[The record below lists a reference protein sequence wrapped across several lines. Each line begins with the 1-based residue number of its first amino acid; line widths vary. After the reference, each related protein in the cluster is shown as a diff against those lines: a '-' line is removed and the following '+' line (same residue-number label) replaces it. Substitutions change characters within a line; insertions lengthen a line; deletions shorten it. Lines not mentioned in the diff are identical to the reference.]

1 MVKKIV
7 KGKRFL
13 FGLLFLILIINFVQA
28 QSINPNEYLNEFSE
42 KSENCSVIDGYFYS
56 DYNNNLGFTSIYR
69 CCNEKICIDLP
80 FDIYNKRI
88 YDKWDM
94 GEQFNINYMRSAIK
108 EGKVKPSEHF
118 PESFDLCSYFSD
130 KLDDQEVALAVK
142 TADEIK
148 QYAPQNY
155 RKIYEIAKGAGVA
168 TGVITEFDIG
178 VFVVAVGCNHLSKQE
193 EEAFFKAGECYQYLQ
208 SIESGTTNYKI
219 NSQVSQCMS
228 EAETQLNG
236 VLDSWAQQVKGALN
250 TVVATGKA
258 LWDWGKNV
266 AQGDLNAK
274 FEISPTSYD
283 VAKGIRDKIQIEKT
297 YLFNPNEYSLTSNA
311 EKRFSEKQNESNLIL
326 NEAYND
332 YLDLNGKVMDGFYEF
347 FLNLFAK
354 PNVDYS
360 KAREEVGLA
369 KQEIDEMK
377 NLIKE
382 NKFNSASALNE
393 SISRHLL
400 NGEEEF
406 SKNYV
411 KQSTD
416 WLTIFLII
424 LIVLGIGYSLFRKI
438 I

>member
-1 MVKKIV
+1 MLSYS
-7 KGKRFL
+7 GNL
-13 FGLLFLILIINFVQA
+13 
-28 QSINPNEYLNEFSE
+28 LNEDKE
-42 KSENCSVIDGYFYS
+42 KGVRKIFYCKKCLMPNTRPRIEF
-56 DYNNNLGFTSIYR
+56 DQGGV
-69 CCNEKICIDLP
+69 CNACRHAE
-80 FDIYNKRI
+80 
-88 YDKWDM
+88 DKWNSVYWDK
-94 GEQFNINYMRSAIK
+94 RK
-108 EGKVKPSEHF
+108 EEF
-118 PESFDLCSYFSD
+118 
-130 KLDDQEVALAVK
+130 
-142 TADEIK
+142 
-148 QYAPQNY
+148 
-155 RKIYEIAKGAGVA
+155 
-168 TGVITEFDIG
+168 ITKH
-178 VFVVAVGCNHLSKQE
+178 N
-193 EEAFFKAGECYQYLQ
+193 
-208 SIESGTTNYKI
+208 I

-274 FEISPTSYD
+274 FDISPTSYD

-311 EKRFSEKQNESNLIL
+311 EERFSEKQNESSLIL
-326 NEAYND
+326 NEVYNN
-332 YLDLNGKVMDGFYEF
+332 YLDLNGKVMDGFSEF

-369 KQEIDEMK
+369 KQEINEMK

-393 SISRHLL
+393 SISNHLL
-400 NGEEEF
+400 NGEKEF
-406 SKNYV
+406 SKDYV
-411 KQSTD
+411 KQSAD
-416 WLTIFLII
+416 WLMII
-424 LIVLGIGYSLFRKI
+424 LILLIIIGLGYSLFRKI